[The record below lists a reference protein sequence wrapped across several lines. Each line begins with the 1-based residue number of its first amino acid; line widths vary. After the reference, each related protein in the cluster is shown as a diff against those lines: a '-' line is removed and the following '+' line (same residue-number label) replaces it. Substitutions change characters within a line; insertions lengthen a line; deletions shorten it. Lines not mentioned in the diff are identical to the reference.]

1 MATLKLTD
9 ELCDNICKD
18 IKEGVPIVHASVAN
32 GISTSTFYSWYD
44 KGKEAKSGKYKKF
57 YDEINEARS
66 VAVTLRAKRVYKAGE
81 TSWQADAW
89 WLERVDPENFGRK
102 DHHKIESENTN
113 INFNMK
119 SDDEV
124 LKEHADTFER
134 FVQRR
139 MCKTDADTNLYC
151 LQ

>member
-102 DHHKIESENTN
+102 DKMEVKSDNTN
-113 INFNMK
+113 TNVNM
-119 SDDEV
+119 EV
-124 LKEHADTFER
+124 KPTDKVLEENADTLTRFIER
-134 FVQRR
+134 RI
-139 MCKTDADTNLYC
+139 KPED
-151 LQ
+151 

>member
-89 WLERVDPENFGRK
+89 WLERMVPESFARK
-102 DHHKIESENTN
+102 DKMEVKSDNTN
-113 INFNMK
+113 TNVNMEVK
-119 SDDEV
+119 STDKV
-124 LKEHADTFER
+124 LEENADTLTRFIER
-134 FVQRR
+134 RI
-139 MCKTDADTNLYC
+139 KPED
-151 LQ
+151 

>member
-1 MATLKLTD
+1 MEDTMANLKLTD

-102 DHHKIESENTN
+102 DKMEVKSDNTN
-113 INFNMK
+113 TNVNM
-119 SDDEV
+119 EV
-124 LKEHADTFER
+124 KPTDKVLEENADTITRFIER
-134 FVQRR
+134 RI
-139 MCKTDADTNLYC
+139 KPED
-151 LQ
+151 

>member
-1 MATLKLTD
+1 MENTMANLKLTD

-102 DHHKIESENTN
+102 DKMEVKSDNTN
-113 INFNMK
+113 TNVNM
-119 SDDEV
+119 EV
-124 LKEHADTFER
+124 KPTDKVLEENADTITRFIER
-134 FVQRR
+134 RI
-139 MCKTDADTNLYC
+139 KPED
-151 LQ
+151 

>member
-102 DHHKIESENTN
+102 DKMEVKSDNTN
-113 INFNMK
+113 TNVNM
-119 SDDEV
+119 EV
-124 LKEHADTFER
+124 KPTDKVLEENADTFER
-134 FVQRR
+134 VIQRR
-139 MCKTDADTNLYC
+139 MHKTDEDTN
-151 LQ
+151 

>member
-81 TSWQADAW
+81 TSWQAAAW

-102 DHHKIESENTN
+102 DKMEVKSDNTN
-113 INFNMK
+113 TNVNM
-119 SDDEV
+119 EV
-124 LKEHADTFER
+124 KPTDKVLEENADTITRFIER
-134 FVQRR
+134 RI
-139 MCKTDADTNLYC
+139 KPED
-151 LQ
+151 

>member
-1 MATLKLTD
+1 MEDTMATLKLTD

-102 DHHKIESENTN
+102 DKMEVKSDNTN
-113 INFNMK
+113 TNVNM
-119 SDDEV
+119 EV
-124 LKEHADTFER
+124 KPTDKVLEENADTITRFIER
-134 FVQRR
+134 RIKQ
-139 MCKTDADTNLYC
+139 KD
-151 LQ
+151 

>member
-57 YDEINEARS
+57 HDEINEARS

-102 DHHKIESENTN
+102 DKMEVKSDNTN
-113 INFNMK
+113 TNVNM
-119 SDDEV
+119 EV
-124 LKEHADTFER
+124 KPTDKVLEENADTITRFIER
-134 FVQRR
+134 RI
-139 MCKTDADTNLYC
+139 KPED
-151 LQ
+151 

>member
-89 WLERVDPENFGRK
+89 WLERVDPENFARK
-102 DHHKIESENTN
+102 DKMEVKSDNTN
-113 INFNMK
+113 TNVNM
-119 SDDEV
+119 EV
-124 LKEHADTFER
+124 KPTDKVLEENADTITRFIER
-134 FVQRR
+134 RI
-139 MCKTDADTNLYC
+139 KPED
-151 LQ
+151 

>member
-57 YDEINEARS
+57 YEQVNEARS
-66 VAVTLRAKRVYKAGE
+66 AAVTLRAKRVYKAGE

-89 WLERVDPENFGRK
+89 WLERMVPESFARK
-102 DHHKIESENTN
+102 DKMEVKSDNTN
-113 INFNMK
+113 TNVNMEVK
-119 SDDEV
+119 STDKV
-124 LKEHADTFER
+124 LEENADTITRFIER
-134 FVQRR
+134 RI
-139 MCKTDADTNLYC
+139 KPED
-151 LQ
+151 

>member
-89 WLERVDPENFGRK
+89 WLERVDPENFGRQDK
-102 DHHKIESENTN
+102 MEVKSDNTN
-113 INFNMK
+113 TNVNM
-119 SDDEV
+119 EV
-124 LKEHADTFER
+124 IPTDKVLEENADTITRFIER
-134 FVQRR
+134 RI
-139 MCKTDADTNLYC
+139 KPED
-151 LQ
+151 

>member
-89 WLERVDPENFGRK
+89 WLGRVDPENFGRK
-102 DHHKIESENTN
+102 DKMEVKSDNTN
-113 INFNMK
+113 TNVNM
-119 SDDEV
+119 EV
-124 LKEHADTFER
+124 KPTDKVLEENADTITRFIER
-134 FVQRR
+134 RI
-139 MCKTDADTNLYC
+139 KPED
-151 LQ
+151 

>member
-1 MATLKLTD
+1 MEDTMATLKLTD

-102 DHHKIESENTN
+102 DKMEVKSDNTN
-113 INFNMK
+113 TNVNM
-119 SDDEV
+119 EV
-124 LKEHADTFER
+124 KPTDKVLEENADTITRFIER
-134 FVQRR
+134 RI
-139 MCKTDADTNLYC
+139 KSED
-151 LQ
+151 

>member
-102 DHHKIESENTN
+102 DKMEVKSDNTN
-113 INFNMK
+113 TNVNMEVK
-119 SDDEV
+119 STDKV
-124 LKEHADTFER
+124 LEENADTLTRFIER
-134 FVQRR
+134 RINPE
-139 MCKTDADTNLYC
+139 D
-151 LQ
+151 

>member
-1 MATLKLTD
+1 MEDTMATLKLTD

-102 DHHKIESENTN
+102 DKMEVKSDNTN
-113 INFNMK
+113 TNVNM
-119 SDDEV
+119 EV
-124 LKEHADTFER
+124 KPTDKVLEENADTITRFIER
-134 FVQRR
+134 RI
-139 MCKTDADTNLYC
+139 KPED
-151 LQ
+151 

>member
-89 WLERVDPENFGRK
+89 WLERMVPESFARK
-102 DHHKIESENTN
+102 DKMEVKSDNTN
-113 INFNMK
+113 TNVNM
-119 SDDEV
+119 EV
-124 LKEHADTFER
+124 KPTDKVLEENADTITRFIER
-134 FVQRR
+134 RI
-139 MCKTDADTNLYC
+139 KPED
-151 LQ
+151 

>member
-102 DHHKIESENTN
+102 DKMEVKSDNTN
-113 INFNMK
+113 TNVNMEVK
-119 SDDEV
+119 STDKV
-124 LKEHADTFER
+124 LEENADTLTRFIER
-134 FVQRR
+134 RI
-139 MCKTDADTNLYC
+139 KPED
-151 LQ
+151 

>member
-1 MATLKLTD
+1 MEDTMATLKLTD

-102 DHHKIESENTN
+102 DKMEVKSDNTN
-113 INFNMK
+113 TNVNM
-119 SDDEV
+119 EV
-124 LKEHADTFER
+124 KPTDKVLEENADTLTRFIER
-134 FVQRR
+134 RI
-139 MCKTDADTNLYC
+139 KPED
-151 LQ
+151 

>member
-89 WLERVDPENFGRK
+89 WLERVDPENFARK
-102 DHHKIESENTN
+102 DKMEVKSDNTN
-113 INFNMK
+113 TNVNI
-119 SDDEV
+119 EV
-124 LKEHADTFER
+124 KPTDKVLEENADTITRFIER
-134 FVQRR
+134 RI
-139 MCKTDADTNLYC
+139 KPED
-151 LQ
+151 

>member
-102 DHHKIESENTN
+102 DKMEVKSDNTN
-113 INFNMK
+113 TNVNM
-119 SDDEV
+119 EV
-124 LKEHADTFER
+124 KPTDKVLEENADTITRFIER
-134 FVQRR
+134 RI
-139 MCKTDADTNLYC
+139 KPKD
-151 LQ
+151 

>member
-1 MATLKLTD
+1 MESTMATLKLTD

-102 DHHKIESENTN
+102 DKMEVKSDNTN
-113 INFNMK
+113 TNVNM
-119 SDDEV
+119 EV
-124 LKEHADTFER
+124 KPTDKVLEENADTLTRFIER
-134 FVQRR
+134 RI
-139 MCKTDADTNLYC
+139 KPED
-151 LQ
+151 

>member
-102 DHHKIESENTN
+102 DKMEVKSDNTN
-113 INFNMK
+113 TNVNM
-119 SDDEV
+119 EV
-124 LKEHADTFER
+124 KPTDKVLEENADTITRFIER
-134 FVQRR
+134 RI
-139 MCKTDADTNLYC
+139 KPED
-151 LQ
+151 

>member
-1 MATLKLTD
+1 MEDTMATLKLTD

-89 WLERVDPENFGRK
+89 WLERVDPENFARK
-102 DHHKIESENTN
+102 DKMEVKSDNTN
-113 INFNMK
+113 TNVNM
-119 SDDEV
+119 EV
-124 LKEHADTFER
+124 KPTDKVLEENADTITRFIER
-134 FVQRR
+134 RI
-139 MCKTDADTNLYC
+139 KPED
-151 LQ
+151 

>member
-1 MATLKLTD
+1 MEDTMATLKLTD

-102 DHHKIESENTN
+102 DKMEV
-113 INFNMK
+113 K
-119 SDDEV
+119 SDNTYTNVNMEV
-124 LKEHADTFER
+124 KPTDKVLEENADTITRFIER
-134 FVQRR
+134 RI
-139 MCKTDADTNLYC
+139 KPED
-151 LQ
+151 

>member
-102 DHHKIESENTN
+102 DKMEVKSDNTN
-113 INFNMK
+113 TNVNMEVK
-119 SDDEV
+119 STDKV
-124 LKEHADTFER
+124 LEENADTITRFIER
-134 FVQRR
+134 RI
-139 MCKTDADTNLYC
+139 KPED
-151 LQ
+151 

>member
-102 DHHKIESENTN
+102 DKMEVKSDNTN
-113 INFNMK
+113 TNVNM
-119 SDDEV
+119 EV
-124 LKEHADTFER
+124 KPTDKVLEENADTITRFIER
-134 FVQRR
+134 RI
-139 MCKTDADTNLYC
+139 KP
-151 LQ
+151 

>member
-102 DHHKIESENTN
+102 DKMEVKSDNINTN
-113 INFNMK
+113 VNM
-119 SDDEV
+119 EV
-124 LKEHADTFER
+124 KPTDKVLEENADTITRFIER
-134 FVQRR
+134 RI
-139 MCKTDADTNLYC
+139 KPED
-151 LQ
+151 

>member
-89 WLERVDPENFGRK
+89 WLERVDPENFGRQDK
-102 DHHKIESENTN
+102 MEVKSDNTN
-113 INFNMK
+113 TNVNM
-119 SDDEV
+119 EV
-124 LKEHADTFER
+124 KPTDKVLEENADTITRFIER
-134 FVQRR
+134 RI
-139 MCKTDADTNLYC
+139 KSED
-151 LQ
+151 

>member
-18 IKEGVPIVHASVAN
+18 ITEGVPIVHASVAN

-102 DHHKIESENTN
+102 DKMEVKSDNTN
-113 INFNMK
+113 TNVNM
-119 SDDEV
+119 EV
-124 LKEHADTFER
+124 KPTDKVLEENADTITRFIER
-134 FVQRR
+134 RI
-139 MCKTDADTNLYC
+139 KPED
-151 LQ
+151 

>member
-102 DHHKIESENTN
+102 DKMEVKSDNTN
-113 INFNMK
+113 TNVNM
-119 SDDEV
+119 EV
-124 LKEHADTFER
+124 KPTDKMLEENADTITRFIER
-134 FVQRR
+134 RI
-139 MCKTDADTNLYC
+139 KPED
-151 LQ
+151 